1 MDQQLTQKLIDMFD
15 KLQLTQDERDMIVLT
30 IGEQVAKNMDNLVTK
45 IMVEED
51 YIALEKMDD
60 EDEAN
65 EYIRKRFVEETG
77 EDPQKVSDDLTREI
91 VEQLQLAGIQELLNR
106 ETPEQ

>member
-1 MDQQLTQKLIDMFD
+1 MFD
-15 KLQLTQDERDMIVLT
+15 KLQLTQEERSFVLLT

-60 EDEAN
+60 EEEAN
-65 EYIRKRFVEETG
+65 TYIRKRFVEETG

-91 VEQLQLAGIQELLNR
+91 VEQLQLAGIQELLKR
-106 ETPEQ
+106 ETSEE